1 MRILAVDYGERRTGV
16 AVSDELGITAQG
28 LDTIEITDESEIL
41 SRVADLAEET
51 NAEKVVIGL
60 PLNMDGT
67 ESEKSEKVRLFGAQL
82 EELTK
87 KPVTFWD
94 ERMTSMQ
101 AKRVMQELEIKTY
114 KNKPLV
120 DKISAT
126 LILQEF
132 LKTIV

>member
-28 LDTIEITDESEIL
+28 LDTIEIADESEIL
-41 SRVADLAEET
+41 SRVADLAAET

-60 PLNMDGT
+60 PLNMNGS
-67 ESEKSEKVRLFGAQL
+67 ESEKSEKVRQFGAQL
-82 EELTK
+82 EEIIK
-87 KPVTFWD
+87 KPVAFWD

-114 KNKPLV
+114 KNKTLV

-126 LILQEF
+126 LILQEY
-132 LKTIV
+132 LKTI

>member
-1 MRILAVDYGERRTGV
+1 MRILGLDIGEKRIGV
-16 AVSDELGITAQG
+16 AVSDGLGITAQG
-28 LDTIEITDESEIL
+28 LDTIEIADESEIL
-41 SRVADLAEET
+41 SRVADLADDT
-51 NAEKVVIGL
+51 NAEKIVIGL
-60 PLNMDGT
+60 PLNMDGS
-67 ESEKSEKVRLFGAQL
+67 ESEKSEKVRKFGAQL
-82 EELTK
+82 GEATK
-87 KPVTFWD
+87 KQVIFWD